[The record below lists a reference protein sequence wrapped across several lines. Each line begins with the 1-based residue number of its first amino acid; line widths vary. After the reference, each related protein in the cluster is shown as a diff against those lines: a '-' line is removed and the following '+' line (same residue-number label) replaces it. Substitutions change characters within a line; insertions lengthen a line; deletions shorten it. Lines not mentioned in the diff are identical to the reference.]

1 MINTTMTSNSSKFA
15 VLALTVAT
23 FALIALPAFSQ
34 AASYAYVNQSGEV
47 NMVIAN
53 DPMTAIA
60 IAPNRA
66 MHSGVI
72 LLTTQSTGLI
82 GDNVS
87 GI

>member
-1 MINTTMTSNSSKFA
+1 MINNTMTSSTSKFA
-15 VLALTVAT
+15 VLAVAT
-23 FALIALPAFSQ
+23 LALIAFPAFSQ
-34 AASYAYVNQSGEV
+34 AASYAYVNQTGEV
-47 NMVIAN
+47 SMVIAN

-66 MHSGVI
+66 LRSGVI
-72 LLTTQSTGLI
+72 LLTSLSSGLV